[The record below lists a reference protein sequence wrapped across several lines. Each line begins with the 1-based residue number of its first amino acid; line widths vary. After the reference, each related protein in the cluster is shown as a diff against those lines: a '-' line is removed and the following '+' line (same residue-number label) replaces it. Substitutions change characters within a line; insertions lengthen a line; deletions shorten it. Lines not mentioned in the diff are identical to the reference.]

1 MAVNYTIVPR
11 CVPPFDGLD
20 ALTRYAFGLIYDRY
34 RLSSREETRQRW
46 TDENGVYCVY
56 DRADL
61 AREMGVTL
69 PTVRRCMDA
78 LAAAGLVY
86 MRRSGPH
93 GAWRYYPS
101 VTARDAM
108 GALDRVLDHLGY
120 LDEDRQE
127 DRRVFVNTLARSE
140 SCRLGQC
147 K

>member
-11 CVPPFDGLD
+11 CVPPFDTLD

-34 RLSSREETRQRW
+34 RLSRREETRDRW

-78 LAAAGLVY
+78 LAAVGLVY

-101 VTARDAM
+101 VKAREAM
-108 GALDRVLDHLGY
+108 GTLDGILEHLGY

-127 DRRVFVNTLARSE
+127 DRRAFVDSLARSE
-140 SCRLGQC
+140 ERRLGQC

>member
-1 MAVNYTIVPR
+1 MAVKYTIVPR
-11 CVPPFDGLD
+11 CVPPFDRLD
-20 ALTRYAFGLIYDRY
+20 ALTRYAFGLIYDRF
-34 RLSSREETRQRW
+34 RLSNRAETRDRW
-46 TDENGVYCVY
+46 RDDNGVYCVY
-56 DRADL
+56 DRAEL

-108 GALDRVLDHLGY
+108 GTLDSILEHFGY
-120 LDEDRQE
+120 LDDDKQDE
-127 DRRVFVNTLARSE
+127 RRAFVNSLARSE
-140 SCRLGQC
+140 AHRLGQC